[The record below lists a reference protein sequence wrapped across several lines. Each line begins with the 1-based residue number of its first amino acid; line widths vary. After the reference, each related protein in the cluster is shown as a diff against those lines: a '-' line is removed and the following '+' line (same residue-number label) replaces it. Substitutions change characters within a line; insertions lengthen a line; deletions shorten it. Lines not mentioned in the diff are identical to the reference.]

1 MKSGDKFFFWIDEK
15 NFTSRFFPI
24 WNNWQKNRHGQFE
37 KEDNDCLTLCSKFWK
52 QNRSILMSKEFR
64 LNLDWRNRYK
74 PVKQF
79 IISWLKDRERRMIDW
94 FQNESRKKILDIIL
108 LLCLS
113 IIIQKIDRFEK
124 AKRFKDLI
132 LIFFIKQKKEENKFK
147 FKAKQ
152 STHSIDFFRFVVPV
166 VVSLVGWLKK
176 N

>member
-1 MKSGDKFFFWIDEK
+1 MTKKISHQGFFQSGTTDKKIDTDNLKRKTMNVLPLPYVPNAGNRIDRSRWAK
-15 NFTSRFFPI
+15 N
-24 WNNWQKNRHGQFE
+24 Q
-37 KEDNDCLTLCSKFWK
+37 
-52 QNRSILMSKEFR
+52 

-132 LIFFIKQKKEENKFK
+132 LIFFIKQKKNQFK